1 MANLYLPHP
10 CQEKWTGMTTTNE
23 GKFCNACQKQVIDFS
38 SKSSKE
44 INDYLD
50 RYPERSVCGR
60 FLKDQ
65 ILPTINNQQDIQTKK
80 TGFPLVK
87 LNLKWLMVLGMLAG
101 MGSKLYAQGAP
112 IRKKDPQQYS
122 GKPVVIKVKDKAGI
136 KRDLLTGR
144 KSFRMKLMA
153 RKTKSV
159 RVSAN

>member
-10 CQEKWTGMTTTNE
+10 CQEKWSGMITTKD

-38 SKSSKE
+38 SKTSKE

-50 RYPERSVCGR
+50 RYPEGSVCGR
-60 FLKDQ
+60 FIKDQ
-65 ILPTINNQQDIQTKK
+65 ITPTLYDQQASKNKVTRFSLRKA
-80 TGFPLVK
+80 TM
-87 LNLKWLMVLGMLAG
+87 KWLMLLGVLAG

-112 IRKKDPQQYS
+112 IRKRNPEQCNT
-122 GKPVVIKVKDKAGI
+122 KPVVTAVKEKAGV
-136 KRDLLTGR
+136 KRNLLTGR
-144 KSFRMKLMA
+144 KSFRMKLLA